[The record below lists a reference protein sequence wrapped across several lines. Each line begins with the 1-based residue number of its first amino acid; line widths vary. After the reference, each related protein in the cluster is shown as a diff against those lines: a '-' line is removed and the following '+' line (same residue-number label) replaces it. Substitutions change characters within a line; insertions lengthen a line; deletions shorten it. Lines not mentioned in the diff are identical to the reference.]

1 MAKQMNM
8 TIKIKNLTEHTVAVA
23 RSVVSPKA
31 TVPVTAKKESD
42 IESILLNVKQ
52 NKISLVKADPARLAD
67 LVGFDLG
74 IEAAEEEVQDE
85 VKLDEAG
92 SEDQKPEGEKVE
104 GDKAEAVSDKAG
116 SEDQKPEGEKVQSDK
131 AEVVTDGPETPEKE
145 EPKKPAAKSSSTKKK
160 PAAKQ
165 EPKKEE
171 DEQQNLL
178 DEKE

>member
-31 TVPVTAKKESD
+31 TVPVTAKKASD

-67 LVGFDLG
+67 LIGFDLG

-85 VKLDEAG
+85 VKPDE
-92 SEDQKPEGEKVE
+92 
-104 GDKAEAVSDKAG
+104 AG

-160 PAAKQ
+160 PVAKQ

>member
-31 TVPVTAKKESD
+31 TVPVTAKKASD

-67 LVGFDLG
+67 LIGFDLG
-74 IEAAEEEVQDE
+74 IEAAEEEVQDV
-85 VKLDEAG
+85 VKPDESG
-92 SEDQKPEGEKVE
+92 SEDQKPEDQKPEGEKIQ
-104 GDKAEAVSDKAG
+104 G
-116 SEDQKPEGEKVQSDK
+116 DK

-145 EPKKPAAKSSSTKKK
+145 EPKKPAPKSSSTKKK